1 MGRLTVPDFAERTG
15 DLVALT
21 RRLVEIES
29 PSTHKAAVDQVGAVV
44 ADELRRLGALVSVDE
59 QMSVGNHILGQW
71 GAGTWQK
78 GDGILILCHMDTV
91 YDLGTLARQP
101 CYEVGNK
108 LMGPGALDMKA
119 SIAMSLIAF
128 DTLRVK
134 THRQWPPCPITALYT
149 SDEEISSASARP
161 LIERLAREAA
171 LVLCLEPCL
180 ADGSLKTWR
189 KGVGNFEI
197 TVRGKATHAGADH
210 ENGRNAIEELAHHVL
225 AIQALTDYEKGTTVN
240 VGVISGGSRPNVV
253 PEEAHAHVDMRVMTT
268 EEGERITAW
277 IKGLQPR
284 REGFKL
290 EVRGGLNRPP
300 MPRDETMRATF
311 KKAQQI
317 AETLGLKL
325 GEGGTGGGSDA
336 NFVAALGVPVLD
348 GLGPLGYGAH
358 SAREH
363 VIIASLPERTA
374 LLASIL
380 SEW

>member
-1 MGRLTVPDFAERTG
+1 MPDFAERTG

-29 PSTHKAAVDQVGAVV
+29 PSTHKAAVDRVGATV
-44 ADELRRLGALVSVDE
+44 ADELRKLGALVTVDE
-59 QMSVGNHILGQW
+59 QTTVGNHILGSW
-71 GAGTWQK
+71 GDWRK
-78 GDGILILCHMDTV
+78 GEGILLLCHMDTV

-128 DTLRVK
+128 DTLK
-134 THRQWPPCPITALYT
+134 THRQWPPRPIAALYT
-149 SDEEISSASARP
+149 SDEEISSVSARL

-171 LVLCLEPCL
+171 LALCLEPCL

-253 PEEAHAHVDMRVMTT
+253 PEEARAHVDMRVMTA

-277 IKGLQPR
+277 MKGLQPR
-284 REGFKL
+284 REGFNL
-290 EVRGGLNRPP
+290 EVQGGLNRPP

-336 NFVAALGVPVLD
+336 NFVAPLGVPVLD

-358 SAREH
+358 SKREH
-363 VIIASLPERTA
+363 VIITSLPERTA
-374 LLASIL
+374 LLASL
-380 SEW
+380 LTEW